1 MLEEHEVQWFNCS
14 QIDRKCRL
22 LLLGRKYE
30 WSLSERMINLI
41 IFSDQVADSH
51 EPVKKCNNQS
61 KCRNLNEQKSEVAIY
76 LRLNES
82 NGQRNLKEN

>member
-1 MLEEHEVQWFNCS
+1 
-14 QIDRKCRL
+14 
-22 LLLGRKYE
+22 
-30 WSLSERMINLI
+30 MIKLI